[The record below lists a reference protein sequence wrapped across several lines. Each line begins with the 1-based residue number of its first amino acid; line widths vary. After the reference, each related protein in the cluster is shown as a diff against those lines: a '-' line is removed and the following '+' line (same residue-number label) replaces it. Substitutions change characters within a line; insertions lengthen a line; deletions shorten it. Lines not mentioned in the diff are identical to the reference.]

1 MTTSDI
7 ALLAGQLLSCW
18 CLGFG
23 AGFTLTRF
31 REAINQSV

>member
-1 MTTSDI
+1 MSAVDL

-31 REAINQSV
+31 KEAINHSV